1 MGAVVVV
8 VVMDAGLAGQPAA
21 AATARGWE
29 DQEGGSRRG
38 AEDGLGCGRRTV
50 LPFWPRVAQAARFS
64 PQNNDSHLPAPRPE
78 VSKVNEKF
86 HP

>member
-1 MGAVVVV
+1 MVVVV
-8 VVMDAGLAGQPAA
+8 DAGLAGQPAA
-21 AATARGWE
+21 AAATATARGWE

-38 AEDGLGCGRRTV
+38 AEDGPGCGRRTV
-50 LPFWPRVAQAARFS
+50 LPFWLRVARAARFS
-64 PQNNDSHLPAPRPE
+64 PQDDDSHLPAPRPE